1 MSKYTDCVA
10 ASSAKSASRTRRPI
24 SSFSCLWALY
34 LLWTASLL
42 SLPASLVPGSAGA
55 YSVQYRLIN
64 YLTYLPVLFLIAR
77 SLRIPQGMQEACPP
91 SRARPLVRG
100 LLAVAVLMTFVGAL
114 GASDPSKLTRALMI
128 EGLPLL
134 AMTLVLLGCAEGRS
148 ISALAS
154 LVSLQ
159 AILGAGIVLVTL
171 TRHPVLDWRGE
182 VNVAHEVAYG
192 LIAPATLAVLLL
204 PVLLPWQRIAA
215 LVGYSAAIALGF
227 AYQGRLAALLQVVL
241 LPTAWILIHAR
252 RGALGRSLWRSA
264 VPFAVVAVA
273 VTGAALVIPAVRLQ
287 LERGIEGTLSRFD
300 RSRPIADGGASGE
313 APESRWTEA
322 EEFVRTAS
330 WKTWL
335 VGEGIGGTWRS
346 EYMAS
351 DFDGARW
358 PMVHFGPLHLVLKGG
373 LPLLVL
379 YHVLFAMIVIR
390 LWRASRRDPVA
401 GAVLVYA
408 IFTYL
413 GFLSHGPA
421 VHRYSTYFAW
431 VVFGIAFA
439 SSRTPHGSSSRLPST

>member
-1 MSKYTDCVA
+1 VA
-10 ASSAKSASRTRRPI
+10 TGSARSASRTRRRI
-24 SSFSCLWALY
+24 SSVSCLWALY
-34 LLWTASLL
+34 LLWTAALL
-42 SLPASLVPGSAGA
+42 SLPASLLSGSEGA

-64 YLTYLPVLFLIAR
+64 YLIYLPVLFLIAR
-77 SLRIPQGMQEACPP
+77 SLRIAQGLQEACPP
-91 SRARPLVRG
+91 SPARPIVRG
-100 LLAVAVLMTFVGAL
+100 FLAVVALMMFVGAL
-114 GASDPSKLTRALMI
+114 GAADPSKFTRAI
-128 EGLPLL
+128 AAEGLPLL
-134 AMTLVLLGCAEGRS
+134 AMALVLLGRDVAGS
-148 ISALAS
+148 IRALTS

-159 AILGAGIVLVTL
+159 AILGACIVLVTL
-171 TRHPVLDWRGE
+171 IRHPVLDWRGE

-204 PVLLPWQRIAA
+204 PILLPWQRVAA
-215 LVGYSAAIALGF
+215 LIGYSAAIALGF
-227 AYQGRLAALLQVVL
+227 AYQGRLATLLQVVL
-241 LPTAWILIHAR
+241 LPTAWILIQAR

-264 VPFAVVAVA
+264 IPFVVVAVA
-273 VTGAALVIPAVRLQ
+273 VTGAALAVPAVRLQ
-287 LERGIEGTLSRFD
+287 LERGIEGTLSRFE
-300 RSRPIADGGASGE
+300 RSQPIIDVGASGE
-313 APESRWTEA
+313 AQEPRWTEA

-346 EYMAS
+346 EYMAG
-351 DFDGARW
+351 DFEGYRW

-401 GAVLVYA
+401 GAVLIYA
-408 IFTYL
+408 VFTYL